1 MTIPS
6 NLPSDHSPLRR
17 ADRLSR
23 RDFFLSTGSLCLL
36 GASALLA
43 EETPQAADP
52 KAAFPDPVLGFEG
65 VWETYLPRRGII
77 LVADQ
82 QLEDLAADPDREVNL
97 SLNTSAQLTTLR
109 KIRED
114 AKNAG
119 ARTIILAFDEFWKAY
134 RTDVADQ
141 PRLLFPDSDRYIEL
155 TAKISA
161 FLAEY
166 DLGLELSLLSPLEIG
181 GRFAEATGQ
190 TGRWVQFREGWRDPV
205 SGRFDIALWEHRAW
219 KNNKGVI
226 HPERTGVRLFAFREK
241 ESISSQL
248 FYPVPEEEIIE
259 LTVPYQITS
268 DQQDTPL
275 VRINIT
281 GAGHD
286 NAAGADLA
294 GYDRVMAVVSYK
306 TPEMDYFS
314 PEARVFLETLV
325 KKYHDADIRLNA
337 LYADEI
343 HIQQDWAYHS
353 HQEAGQFSMRYL
365 SEGMI
370 SAFAEK
376 YGEKYRDFEKYLV
389 YFLTTPHDFS
399 NSVDA
404 AIPAQHIPAAGEQG
418 VREAWLLR
426 RRYFDLLHK
435 TVVDLFAGAKKY
447 AESLYGHKLT
457 ARAHATWAQSP
468 TIDRWRGDQQSRYE
482 YTCDYIWSN
491 TVHQAAAACD
501 DYFRWND
508 YLTGGGNDHA
518 EGGWSDRD
526 YYGQAL
532 ACSTGSLNDT
542 PNAYAACW
550 GLPAKA
556 ARRHRL
562 IEAAY
567 GNAPFEEMM
576 GLEAGQHRD
585 IEVLMLYPLS
595 LVACRERFGSWM
607 TQYGY
612 ANYITAEKLL
622 QYGKID
628 QGSVDVRGRRYTTIC
643 ALYETIPP
651 AGLLEFLQQFLSS
664 GGRVVWSG
672 PPALVDLDGTPLLDS
687 WRELFGIES
696 VDHAVL
702 GQDRPGRRVE
712 FEGTLS
718 GIEPQTILT
727 DLPVDCVYP
736 IHPATDI
743 SDGAEILARCDGQ
756 IVGWRR
762 GQASYLGFRPRDDQ
776 SASLGYETRV
786 WFDALRLLGAYPDT
800 KQPNDNPTVVS
811 RETPYL
817 ATTFPNGAVA
827 VAKHYRRHR
836 ETWNGGFH
844 RNAEEDAKALEDN
857 PLDSNELELVN
868 FAVAGWTIDYSGK
881 EIAALRCDA
890 SGRPIAFYGEG
901 TDRITINGKTFVF
914 TEQPCEK
921 IAFYPV
927 PEDRRVDRGAVYEIR
942 ITGPGGLV
950 HLPIEGT
957 FTRPRLFHRLGLG
970 SLGGERPAALED
982 GVLTFDT
989 PEGAAAYY
997 LLDDRSAS

>member
-1 MTIPS
+1 MSIPS
-6 NLPSDHSPLRR
+6 DNPSDRP

-36 GASALLA
+36 GAPLMLGASALSA
-43 EETPQAADP
+43 DDAPQAADP

-65 VWETYLPRRGII
+65 VWERYLPGRGII
-77 LVADQ
+77 LVDDQ

-97 SLNTSAQLTTLR
+97 SLNTNAQLTTLR

-114 AKNAG
+114 AKKAG
-119 ARTIILAFDEFWKAY
+119 ARTIVLAFDEFWKAY

-155 TAKISA
+155 TGRISN

-205 SGRFDIALWEHRAW
+205 SGRFDIALWEHRSW

-226 HPERTGVRLFAFREK
+226 HPERTEVRLFAFREK
-241 ESISSQL
+241 PSISRQL
-248 FYPVPEEEIIE
+248 FYPVAEEEIIE
-259 LTVPYQITS
+259 LSVPYEVTS
-268 DQQDTPL
+268 DEGNTPL
-275 VRINIT
+275 VRISIT
-281 GAGHD
+281 GQGHD
-286 NAAGADLA
+286 NPAGADLT
-294 GYDRVMAVVSYK
+294 GYDRIMAVVSYK

-314 PEARVFLETLV
+314 PEARPFLETLV
-325 KKYHDADIRLNA
+325 TKYHDAGIRLNA

-343 HIQQDWAYHS
+343 HIQQDWAYHN
-353 HQEAGQFSMRYL
+353 HQEAGQFSLRYL

-376 YGEKYRDFEKYLV
+376 YGEKYRDFQKYLV
-389 YFLTTPHDFS
+389 YFLAAPHDFS
-399 NSVDA
+399 NSVEA
-404 AIPAQHIPAAGEQG
+404 TVPAQHIPEAGG

-435 TVVDLFAGAKKY
+435 TVVDLFAGAKKF

-482 YTCDYIWSN
+482 YTSDFLWSN

-556 ARRHRL
+556 ARRHHL

-628 QGSVDVRGRRYTTIC
+628 QGAIDVRGRRYTTVC

-651 AGLLEFLQQFLSS
+651 AGLLEFLQEFLSS
-664 GGRVVWSG
+664 GGRVIWSG
-672 PPALVDLDGTPLLDS
+672 PPALDDLDGTPIYDR
-687 WRELFGIES
+687 WREIFGIES
-696 VDHAVL
+696 VEHAVL
-702 GQDRPGRRVE
+702 GLERPGRRVE

-718 GIEPQTILT
+718 EIEPQTILT
-727 DLPVDCVYP
+727 DLPVDYIYP
-736 IHPATDI
+736 IHPAADA
-743 SDGAEILARCDGQ
+743 SDGTEILARCDGQ

-786 WFDALRLLGAYPDT
+786 WFDTLRLLGAYPDT
-800 KQPNDNPTVVS
+800 KQPGDNPTVVS
-811 RETPYL
+811 RQTPYL

-836 ETWNGGFH
+836 ETWSGGFH
-844 RNAEEDAKALEDN
+844 RNADEDAKALENN
-857 PLDSNELELVN
+857 PLDSNELELTDLT
-868 FAVAGWTIDYSGK
+868 VAGKTIDYRGK
-881 EIAALRCDA
+881 EIVGFRCGDT
-890 SGRPIAFYGEG
+890 GRPIAFYGEG
-901 TDRITINGKTFVF
+901 TDRITIDGTPFIF
-914 TEQPCEK
+914 TEQPYEK
-921 IAFYPV
+921 IAFFPV
-927 PEDRRVDRGAVYEIR
+927 PEDRRVAGGALYEIR
-942 ITGPGGLV
+942 LTGPGGKV
-950 HLPIEGT
+950 HLPIEGE
-957 FTRPRLFHRLGLG
+957 FARPRLFHRLGLG
-970 SLGGERPAALED
+970 SLGGERPATLED
-982 GVLTFDT
+982 GVLSFDD
-989 PEGAAAYY
+989 PQGAAAYY